1 MAEYA
6 ATGNRLDL
14 IRSAAIDHFSRKGY
28 HGANLREIAA
38 DAGIQAG
45 SMYYHYESKEHLLF
59 DALWVSME
67 RLIREVNGAVTWS
80 APPSV
85 RLEQAVRQHVLCH
98 AEHQAEA
105 RVLHNDMDV
114 LTGTYRQRMAE
125 RRDEYERIFSRIL
138 LDGVT
143 SGEFRP
149 LDVKLA
155 VFAIIA
161 IGQGVSRWYR
171 PDGRLTAREIAEYYA
186 QMVVRAAQAG
196 APVAVGA

>member
-1 MAEYA
+1 MTDYGSTAS
-6 ATGNRLDL
+6 RLDL
-14 IRSAAIDHFSRKGY
+14 IRAAAIDHFSRKGY

-45 SMYYHYESKEHLLF
+45 SMYYHYDSKEHLLF
-59 DALWVSME
+59 DVLWVSLDRLIAEVSGAVEGAATPSE
-67 RLIREVNGAVTWS
+67 RLYR
-80 APPSV
+80 
-85 RLEQAVRQHVLCH
+85 AVRQHVLYH

-105 RVLHNDMDV
+105 RVLHNDLDV
-114 LTGTYRQRMAE
+114 LTGTYRQRIMD

-138 LDGVT
+138 HEGVEA
-143 SGEFRP
+143 GEFRP

-171 PDGRLTAREIAEYYA
+171 PDGRLTARAIAEYYA
-186 QMVVRAAQAG
+186 EMALRTAQAG
-196 APVAVGA
+196 ARLPVGV